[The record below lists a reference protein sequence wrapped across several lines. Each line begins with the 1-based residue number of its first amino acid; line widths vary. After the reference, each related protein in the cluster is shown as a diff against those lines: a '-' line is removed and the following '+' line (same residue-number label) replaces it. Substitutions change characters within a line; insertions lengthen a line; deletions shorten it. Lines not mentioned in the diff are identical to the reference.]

1 MKFRSLAIAAAVVAA
16 VGSTGC
22 ASGAGGMFLDDEPA
36 TREHTTLTVDNNNWA
51 QVTIYV
57 VRSGMRTRLGQVGAM
72 KSETFRLHP
81 TLVSGTGEMHIVA
94 RPLASRHA
102 FTSQRVIVSPGQR
115 IELRLENNLNLSS
128 FSVW

>member
-1 MKFRSLAIAAAVVAA
+1 MKFRNLAIAAAVVAA

-22 ASGAGGMFLDDEPA
+22 ASGSGSMFLDDEPV
-36 TREHTTLTVDNNNWA
+36 TRGQATLTVDNNNWA

-57 VRSGMRTRLGQVGAM
+57 VRSGMRTRLGQVAAM
-72 KSETFRLHP
+72 GSETFRLHP
-81 TLVSGTGEMHIVA
+81 TLVSGTGEMHIEA

-102 FTSQRVIVSPGQR
+102 FTSQRVLVSPGQR

-128 FSVW
+128 FSVR